1 MAANRKIKIGIS
13 ACLLGNNVRYDGG
26 NKLDQ
31 SLIDAFGESVEWVP
45 ICPEV
50 GAGLPV
56 PREPMQL
63 IADGRKVRC
72 VTIET
77 KQDLTDIIANRAA
90 ERLTGL
96 EQEDIR
102 GFVFKARS
110 PSCAM
115 RDAPIARPSDVIPG
129 AGIFARALMRRYPL
143 LPVADE
149 EYLRDA
155 SFRERFMAKVLA
167 YTGL

>member
-1 MAANRKIKIGIS
+1 MKTATIKICIS
-13 ACLLGNNVRYDGG
+13 SCLLGNNVRYDGG

-31 SLIDAFGESVEWVP
+31 ALLDAFGGDVEWVP

-50 GAGLPV
+50 DAGLSI

-77 KQDLTDIIANRAA
+77 KQDMTDVITGWA
-90 ERLTGL
+90 ERRLRDL
-96 EQEDIR
+96 ESEAIR
-102 GFVFKARS
+102 GYVFKARS

-115 RDAPIARPSDVIPG
+115 RDAPVSRLSDVILG
-129 AGIFARALMRRYPL
+129 AGVFARALMRRYPL

-149 EYLRDA
+149 DHLRDPA
-155 SFRERFMAKVLA
+155 MRERFRKRIFM
-167 YTGL
+167 GGP